1 MESILV
7 PPSQS
12 LSPVN
17 DAIRSIERRFL
28 TSMKYNLDN
37 KKMITRLENVL
48 NEDDITDKFIKI
60 DLKDLP
66 EVVGTDKSTE
76 IEERMLNST
85 LSDYSPAATCL
96 SCETVGAITEG
107 DSSMTTEPSSKKI
120 RPLSVGRHIPPHH
133 KQKSALN
140 SRSTSPWHFRARPM
154 PPFAEIHK
162 RESLCHHHEFKS
174 TKAEVFKFESD
185 VRVLKRREY
194 DRVAALRTSQLEG
207 RRVMEELKKSI
218 AVTAKIHEMRN
229 RAVEDGGMSFK
240 ATPILL
246 KDTFPV
252 KTLVSSK
259 RKMQK
264 AQSLSLIHKDVR
276 SMTKISND

>member
-107 DSSMTTEPSSKKI
+107 DSSMTTEPSSKKVLTL
-120 RPLSVGRHIPPHH
+120 RVGRNILPH
-133 KQKSALN
+133 KQKSSLN
-140 SRSTSPWHFRARPM
+140 PRSASPWHFRARPM

-162 RESLCHHHEFKS
+162 RESLCHHHEFKC
-174 TKAEVFKFESD
+174 TKAQVFKFESD

-246 KDTFPV
+246 KDTFPI